1 MLELIFYRIGIV
13 AAKMREASR
22 FLTVAVHDGRLIK
35 AFATKEASRAGGKCR
50 GRRALPF
57 LTK

>member
-1 MLELIFYRIGIV
+1 MLELILYRIGV
-13 AAKMREASR
+13 GAAEMRETSR
-22 FLTVAVHDGRLIK
+22 FYTVAVHDGRFT